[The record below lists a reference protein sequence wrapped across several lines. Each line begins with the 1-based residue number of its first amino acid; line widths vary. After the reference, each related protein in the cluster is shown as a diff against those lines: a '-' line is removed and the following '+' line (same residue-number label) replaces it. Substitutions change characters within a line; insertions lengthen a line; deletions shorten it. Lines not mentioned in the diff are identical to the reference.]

1 MADER
6 SEPRRHESPN
16 PETGKSIVV
25 IEDETLPANWLR
37 VECAHSDRA
46 VAELMPAMFGDE
58 TFHVEVLVKKGHPRH
73 KMHMVVGPADYEHV
87 VALVEDDGVTAMTDA
102 EFASE
107 VMRATRRN
115 N

>member
-6 SEPRRHESPN
+6 AEPRRHESPN
-16 PETGKSIVV
+16 AETGKSIVV
-25 IEDETLPANWLR
+25 IEDETLPPNWLR

-46 VAELMPAMFGDE
+46 FADLMPAMFSDE
-58 TFHVEVLVKKGHPRH
+58 TFHVEVMVKKGHPRH
-73 KMHMVVGPADYEHV
+73 EMHMVVGPADYDQV
-87 VALVEDDGVTAMTDA
+87 VTLVEDDGIAAMTDT